1 MEIFRIGDYLKK
13 AREDQKRTQE
23 EVCEGICE
31 APTLSRLENN
41 ERAPAYNR
49 LVALLQRLGLPD
61 DRFYALLSP
70 KETKIGAL
78 QKEITSASIWYV
90 QREGEEKRQIREEG
104 IAKLQELEQ
113 VAGSDDRLIEQFALS
128 MRAIFGTQEG
138 DYSPEEQLF
147 MLMEAIRKTV
157 PRFDLEEINRH
168 LYSSNETQII
178 NQIAIAYS
186 KSGDHKKAVDIY
198 SQLLKY
204 AETHYQ
210 QITQSAGHLP
220 LICSNYAIELG
231 LCKRYEKA
239 IKIAERGWEASI
251 KYGYYLFLPELIH
264 IVAECQ
270 YHLGNTKQSKTLY
283 TQSYCVYQAVGDQHN
298 LQILRSEAQKY
309 LNLTFD
315 F

>member
-31 APTLSRLENN
+31 PATLSRLENN

-61 DRFYALLSP
+61 DRFYSLLSP

-104 IAKLQELEQ
+104 IAKLQELEKT
-113 VAGSDDRLIEQFALS
+113 AGSGDRLIEQYALS

-168 LYSSNETQII
+168 LYSLDEMRVI

-186 KSGDHKKAVDIY
+186 KFGDHEKVADIY

-204 AETHYQ
+204 AENHYQ
-210 QITQSAGHLP
+210 QIVQSAGHLP
-220 LICSNYAIELG
+220 LITSNYAIELG

-239 IKIAERGWEASI
+239 IEIAERGRQACL
-251 KYGYYLFLPELIH
+251 KYGHYSLLPNLIH
-264 IVAECQ
+264 IQAEC
-270 YHLGNTKQSKTLY
+270 YYRLADMKQSRLLY
-283 TQSYCVYQAVGDQHN
+283 QRAYHIYCAIEDNHN
-298 LQILRSEAQKY
+298 CSILKKEA
-309 LNLTFD
+309 LEFLGVEF
-315 F
+315 

>member
-1 MEIFRIGDYLKK
+1 M
-13 AREDQKRTQE
+13 
-23 EVCEGICE
+23 
-31 APTLSRLENN
+31 
-41 ERAPAYNR
+41 
-49 LVALLQRLGLPD
+49 
-61 DRFYALLSP
+61 
-70 KETKIGAL
+70 
-78 QKEITSASIWYV
+78 
-90 QREGEEKRQIREEG
+90 
-104 IAKLQELEQ
+104 EQ

-138 DYSPEEQLF
+138 DYSPEEQLS

-186 KSGDHKKAVDIY
+186 KSGDHEKAVDIY

-270 YHLGNTKQSKTLY
+270 YHLGNTEQSKTLY
-283 TQSYCVYQAVGDQHN
+283 TQSYYVYRSIGDQHN
-298 LQILRSEAQKY
+298 CAILQKEA
-309 LNLTFD
+309 LEFLGLEF
-315 F
+315 